1 MLKVTKF
8 GGSSV
13 AGAQQFQKVRSII
26 EADPARKI
34 VIVSA
39 AGKRD
44 SNDHKVTDLLYLID
58 AHLTYGVSCSE
69 ILAEI
74 RQRLTGIASE
84 LNLQYDIGK
93 EFDEFSARLKKGFPV
108 DELVS
113 RGEYFTS
120 KLMAEYLGFQFVD
133 AAECIYFTF
142 EGVLDKEKTYSAI
155 AEAAG
160 KYEKI
165 LIPGFYGSLSS
176 GKIRVMS
183 RGGSDITGA
192 VAAAATNADVYENW
206 TDVSGILMAD
216 PHIVKDPKPIPKLTY
231 NELHELAYAGASVLH
246 EDSVQPCMEAGI
258 PLNIRNTNAPDD
270 PGTMIV
276 ESADDQDADFSER
289 FITGITGRR
298 NFDILTVTKR
308 NMDTCQT
315 LSKALAILSQYH
327 IPVEHITLGLDSFAF
342 VASSASL
349 GDALYDIIADIRK
362 ICRPDN
368 IEIKDNIA
376 LVASV
381 GRKMSSHPGISGK
394 LFKALGDNNVN
405 IRTIAQGADE
415 LAIVVGVENSQFET
429 AIRVLY
435 EGFAG

>member
-165 LIPGFYGSLSS
+165 LIPGFYGSLPS

-327 IPVEHITLGLDSFAF
+327 IPVEHITLGLDSFAV
-342 VASSASL
+342 VASSAISIL
-349 GDALYDIIADIRK
+349 GLQDMAMAIMTLWRMPPEN
-362 ICRPDN
+362 C
-368 IEIKDNIA
+368 
-376 LVASV
+376 V
-381 GRKMSSHPGISGK
+381 G
-394 LFKALGDNNVN
+394 
-405 IRTIAQGADE
+405 
-415 LAIVVGVENSQFET
+415 
-429 AIRVLY
+429 
-435 EGFAG
+435 